1 MVKLWASLVVL
12 IGTVTTILG
21 KKHYPPL
28 INDQCGR
35 HPPQS
40 CSLAANTTSL
50 GSCCIEKKAGLF
62 LLSQFW
68 DVHAG
73 YEDRWTIHGLWN
85 DFCNGSYPSNCDP
98 SREYSNITEILVSR
112 RAFRLL
118 QEMNND
124 WPNSAGHVDDFWSHE
139 WNKHGTCMS
148 TFEPN
153 CYENKDVFQGMI
165 DFYNTTMKLHQ
176 KYNIYKAL
184 KRNGITPGHTYSTAR
199 VQKAI
204 KKEFDMF
211 PDLRCDTNGHLVET
225 WMYFYVNGPVKR
237 MDIVPTHN
245 NNATNCNS
253 TLIYPTKYPND
264 TANPKL
270 W

>member
-1 MVKLWASLVVL
+1 MKLWVSLALFGTLFTSVL
-12 IGTVTTILG
+12 AKPHHL
-21 KKHYPPL
+21 PSFP
-28 INDQCGR
+28 DQCGR
-35 HPPQS
+35 HPAQS
-40 CSLAANTTSL
+40 CSAAANQTAN
-50 GSCCIEKKAGLF
+50 SCCVEKKAGLF

-73 YEDRWTIHGLWN
+73 YEDSWTIHGLWN

-98 SREYSNITEILVSR
+98 SRSYTNITEVLVSR
-112 RAFRLL
+112 RAFKLL
-118 QEMNND
+118 QDMNND

-148 TFEPN
+148 TFEPG
-153 CYENKDVFQGMI
+153 CYEKKDPFQGMI
-165 DFYNTTMKLHQ
+165 DYFNTTMKLHK

-184 KRNGITPGHTYSTAR
+184 KRHGIVPGHKYSTSK
-199 VQKAI
+199 VQKVI
-204 KKEFDMF
+204 KKEFGML
-211 PDLRCDTNGHLVET
+211 PDLRCTTEGHLVET
-225 WMYFYVNGPVKR
+225 WMYFHVNGPVKR
-237 MDIVPTHN
+237 MDIVPTLN

-264 TANPKL
+264 TANPKI